1 MIRIIPVS
9 FSPTL
14 SLEPEEYPAALL
26 LIRVQPCV
34 MDDWDIEK

>member
-9 FSPTL
+9 FCPTL

-26 LIRVQPCV
+26 IRVQPRV
-34 MDDWDIEK
+34 VDDWDIKK